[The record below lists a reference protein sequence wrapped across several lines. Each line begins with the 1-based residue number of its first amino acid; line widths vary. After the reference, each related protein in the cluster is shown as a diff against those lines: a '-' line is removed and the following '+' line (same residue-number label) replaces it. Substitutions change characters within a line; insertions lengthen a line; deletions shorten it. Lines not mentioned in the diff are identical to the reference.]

1 MPNGWKTR
9 SFESDKSIPDGWKSP
24 EEEQSEC
31 CQETEGDPVI
41 VAYDFV
47 TMYPSLEAK
56 AAAKDAHDA
65 VLISPI
71 EL

>member
-1 MPNGWKTR
+1 MEGQT
-9 SFESDKSIPDGWKSP
+9 EG
-24 EEEQSEC
+24 

-56 AAAKDAHDA
+56 AAAKDAHDS
-65 VLISPI
+65 VMVSPLEFSNVNYSCQLLYTRRQLSI
-71 EL
+71 LPAT